1 MQFLDNCTG
10 VDSGHVSSSH
20 FFLSV
25 IPNVHLIKMCIKQL
39 FFGGVVADVGV
50 IAITVIYSGWDY
62 SGHKKCTKLYSTIQI
77 LHIHD
82 CGFTSIEAKSQGL
95 YSVWLCT
102 K

>member
-25 IPNVHLIKMCIKQL
+25 IPNVHLIQMCIKQLL

-50 IAITVIYSGWDY
+50 IAITVIVVGISD
-62 SGHKKCTKLYSTIQI
+62 HKKCTKLYSTMQI

-82 CGFTSIEAKSQGL
+82 CGLTSKGQESG
-95 YSVWLCT
+95 SVFSVG
-102 K
+102 

>member
-25 IPNVHLIKMCIKQL
+25 IPNVHPIQMCIKQLL

-50 IAITVIYSGWDY
+50 IAITVIVVGIIVIIRNVPNFTAQC
-62 SGHKKCTKLYSTIQI
+62 KFSTYMIVAS
-77 LHIHD
+77 LLKV
-82 CGFTSIEAKSQGL
+82 KSQAL
-95 YSVWLCT
+95 CSV
-102 K
+102 

>member
-39 FFGGVVADVGV
+39 FFGGVVAEVGV
-50 IAITVIYSGWDY
+50 IAITVIVVGIIVVIRNLPNFTAQS
-62 SGHKKCTKLYSTIQI
+62 KFSTYMTVAS
-77 LHIHD
+77 L
-82 CGFTSIEAKSQGL
+82 L
-95 YSVWLCT
+95 
-102 K
+102 